1 MLTLKTYLGEGMVRL
16 TPAEWKKPNS
26 QTGEARI
33 DILKRAMTTGQSLTT
48 VDNKEVVIA
57 NSAAN
62 MEAIAGFETDGKV
75 FNLET
80 ITGLVIK
87 CSDLGKSPMFGG
99 GAGAGAGTEAT
110 AIAESAQ
117 CVWLAAMLK
126 HGTQHPIEYF
136 TPTILKQTASK
147 FDIANTKLDD
157 VFAIDAEWAYSSYHT
172 AQLLIKKGFVNKNHI
187 FHRDSKVMKAI
198 YQAKGKAFKNTGLP
212 VMKDDKWNPGDI
224 WAVDPSVNLAKEL
237 DISSIGA
244 LNASLLRLYN
254 DRKVVGISL
263 KKVKKIAKYSELN
276 IDAAQLDA
284 HRYQGG
290 QVKSGRGTFFSNK
303 GGTIQF
309 DAGVMEVRPNNY
321 LGSNK
326 VEIMGKTARGGGAGW
341 GVIAP
346 YAKRYMNANI
356 PEHKDLKKMA
366 IDISKGAERALKSFY
381 DMAKT
386 IEPTIKSYDEFKIEV
401 ATKDAGWCSAK
412 LAAVHLVYALERNK
426 GRKADDFITA
436 IVNYAGSKSEDAS
449 VYVKVYE

>member
-1 MLTLKTYLGEGMVRL
+1 VLTLKSYLDEGMRKL

-33 DILKRAMTTGQSLTT
+33 EILKKAMAANQPITTVDNREVVIANTADNMQAIAGFESDGKAFPLTT
-48 VDNKEVVIA
+48 VDNK
-57 NSAAN
+57 
-62 MEAIAGFETDGKV
+62 
-75 FNLET
+75 T
-80 ITGLVIK
+80 ISS
-87 CSDLGKSPMFGG
+87 SDIGKSPMFGG
-99 GAGAGAGTEAT
+99 GSGAGAGTEAT

-136 TPTILKQTASK
+136 TPEILKKQVGD
-147 FDIANTKLDD
+147 FDIGNTTLEE
-157 VFAIDAEWAYSSYHT
+157 VFSIDADWAYSSYHS
-172 AQLLIKKGFVNKNHI
+172 AILLIKNGFVNRSHK
-187 FHRDSKVMKAI
+187 FHRDSKVMKSI
-198 YQAKGKAFKNTGLP
+198 YEAKKKAFKNSGLP

-237 DISSIGA
+237 DISSVGA

-263 KKVKKIAKYSELN
+263 KKVKKKAKYSELN
-276 IDAAQLDA
+276 VDASQLDQ
-284 HRYQGG
+284 HRFQGG
-290 QVKSGRGTFFSNK
+290 AVSTSRGNFFSNK
-303 GGTIQF
+303 GGTVQF
-309 DAGVMEVRPNNY
+309 DAGVMEIRPNNY

-346 YAKRYMNANI
+346 YAKRYINTNI
-356 PEHKDLKKMA
+356 PEHKNLKKTA
-366 IDISKGAERALKSFY
+366 IDISKGNARAIKLFY
-381 DMAKT
+381 DMAKFV
-386 IEPTIKSYDEFKIEV
+386 EPTLTTIDAFKIEL
-401 ATKDAGWCSAK
+401 ANKDAGWCSAK
-412 LAAVHLVYALERNK
+412 LAAVYLVHALMKNK
-426 GRKADDFITA
+426 GRKADDFVTA